1 VLEFVCLL
9 NLEVF
14 YRLTLTLNPYILIAD
29 LRCMNTKSQLT
40 TKPTHEVNMAD
51 TDHTLGYRFAESKF
65 YAKTYTSHSID
76 QFVIK
81 NESKLKP
88 GSHSSP
94 NSGSAP
100 QINHHLLNAT
110 LAELLETL
118 RLHVHSALH
127 LPLSVQTRSRLVRV
141 YCDIESRSKE
151 MRLLLNP
158 VDIAAALE
166 LLGAMQKKEPER
178 QSSNL
183 PDLIKSP

>member
-1 VLEFVCLL
+1 
-9 NLEVF
+9 
-14 YRLTLTLNPYILIAD
+14 
-29 LRCMNTKSQLT
+29 
-40 TKPTHEVNMAD
+40 MAD

-65 YAKTYTSHSID
+65 YAKTYTSHSFD

-88 GSHSSP
+88 GSLSSP
-94 NSGSAP
+94 KSGSFP
-100 QINHHLLNAT
+100 LINYHHLNTT

-118 RLHVHSALH
+118 RMHVHSALL

-141 YCDIESRSKE
+141 YCDIESRTRE

-166 LLGAMQKKEPER
+166 LLDAMQKKEPE
-178 QSSNL
+178 QQEPNQ
-183 PDLIKSP
+183 PDSMKSP

>member
-1 VLEFVCLL
+1 
-9 NLEVF
+9 
-14 YRLTLTLNPYILIAD
+14 
-29 LRCMNTKSQLT
+29 
-40 TKPTHEVNMAD
+40 MAD

-65 YAKTYTSHSID
+65 YAKTYTSRSFD

-81 NESKLKP
+81 NESKLKS

-94 NSGSAP
+94 NSDSSSL
-100 QINHHLLNAT
+100 INYHLLNTT

-118 RLHVHSALH
+118 RMHVHSALL

-141 YCDIESRSKE
+141 YCDIESRTRE

-166 LLGAMQKKEPER
+166 LLDAMQKKEPEL
-178 QSSNL
+178 QGPNQ
-183 PDLIKSP
+183 PDSMKSP